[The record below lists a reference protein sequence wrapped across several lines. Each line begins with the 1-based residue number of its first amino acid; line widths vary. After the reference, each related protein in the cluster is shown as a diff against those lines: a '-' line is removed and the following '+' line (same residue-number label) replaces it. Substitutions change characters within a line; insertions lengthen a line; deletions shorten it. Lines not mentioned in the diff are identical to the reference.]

1 MADPK
6 AIQFLEGLY
15 ARVDKQVRDIVSS
28 MLPGITIAAQDDGQ
42 VIANDHRIL
51 NFQGPGVSV
60 SDESAMRR
68 VNVFIPG
75 APTASSTNVLTSA
88 VGSGK
93 FYSVGVGGTPPANW
107 YQPSY
112 NDSAWTAPV
121 APSTNYP
128 TGGWGTPTTAAWVAY
143 STAATFP
150 ASNEQLHRRTFTLPS
165 GSVADVQLEL
175 NVDNYSIEVYVN
187 GTSVPA
193 ATINDGSSAVRSST
207 RTITIPASLLL
218 PGASNLLAFRLK
230 NSA

>member
-6 AIQFLEGLY
+6 AVQFLEGIY
-15 ARVDKQVRDIVSS
+15 SRVDKQVRDIIAS
-28 MLPGITIAAQDDGQ
+28 MLPGVTIAAQDDGV

-75 APTASSTNVLTSA
+75 APTASSTNTVTSA

-93 FYSVGVGGTPPANW
+93 FYSVGVGGTPPTGW
-107 YQPSY
+107 YLPSY
-112 NDSAWTAPV
+112 SDSAWSAPTAP
-121 APSTNYP
+121 
-128 TGGWGTPTTAAWVAY
+128 GGTYTSWGTPSSASWIAY
-143 STAATFP
+143 STATTFP

-165 GSVADVQLEL
+165 GSLADVELEL

-187 GTSVPA
+187 GTNVPS
-193 ATINDGSSAVRSST
+193 ATINDGSSAVRAST
-207 RTITIPASLLL
+207 RTISIPVSLLL